1 MKEFMAVLAQNGGV
15 VFGILGAALA
25 VLLAGIGSARGVQM
39 AGEAAAGLVIDEPEK
54 FGKAMVLQLLPG
66 TQGLYGFVIGLFT
79 MLWFRYQLE
88 SLD

>member
-1 MKEFMAVLAQNGGV
+1 MKDFMAVLAQNGGV

-66 TQGLYGFVIGLFT
+66 TQGLYGFVIGLF
-79 MLWFRYQLE
+79 LLK
-88 SLD
+88 